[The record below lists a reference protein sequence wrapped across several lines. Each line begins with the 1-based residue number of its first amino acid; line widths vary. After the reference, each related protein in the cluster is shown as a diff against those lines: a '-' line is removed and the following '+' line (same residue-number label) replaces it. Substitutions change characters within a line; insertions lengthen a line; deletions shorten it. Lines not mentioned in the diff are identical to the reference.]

1 MQEKK
6 RFLHPTAY
14 DLKSFFE
21 ADWTRPAGAWP
32 TSEIISEN
40 SKWRSETM
48 DWKGCHLLLKHSGAE
63 KCAKASVTPSQYT
76 CAEWFGD
83 SRHFLS

>member
-1 MQEKK
+1 MQEKH
-6 RFLHPTAY
+6 FLQPTTY

-21 ADWTRPAGAWP
+21 ADWTLPAGARP
-32 TSEIISEN
+32 TGKIISEN

-48 DWKGCHLLLKHSGAE
+48 DWKGCHLLNL
-63 KCAKASVTPSQYT
+63 YT
-76 CAEWFGD
+76 RLIFGD